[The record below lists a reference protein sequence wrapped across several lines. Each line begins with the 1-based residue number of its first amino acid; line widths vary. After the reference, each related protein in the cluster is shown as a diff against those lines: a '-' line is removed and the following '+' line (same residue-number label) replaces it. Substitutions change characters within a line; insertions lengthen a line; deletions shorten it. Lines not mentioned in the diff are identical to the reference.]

1 MSRKYNI
8 ATGKTRFER
17 VWHNESRTWEEL
29 CRKFSTPVV
38 TSETMSEY
46 RAMSREK
53 QTAVKDVGGFVGGY
67 LSQGKRSA
75 SSVHVRSLVTL
86 DYDSFDSG
94 HLATLRETLGA
105 LGTAWLIHSTHKHR
119 DDAWRVRLVIP
130 LAKNVTPD
138 EYGAVS
144 RKFAERIGFDGIDRS
159 TFEPCR
165 LMFWPSRSSDA
176 PYLYEEG
183 EGEPLDPR
191 VMLAEYTDW
200 TDMSEWPL
208 LPEEEAATVSGSSA
222 RQAFRDTGRYGQQED
237 PLQKKGLVGDF
248 CRAYSVTEAIA
259 RFLPDT
265 YTAGRIRNRYTRVG
279 SKTSGGAWILDDDRF
294 LYSFHG
300 TDPIQGRLLNA
311 WDLVRLVKFGEYDRG
326 RSEDTRQGR
335 LPSTK
340 MMEELATKDPK
351 VRVLLARKREEAAKD
366 FDNIEIPAD
375 DDGEERSPEEVR
387 WEEISAELPFKK
399 DGTLPSNSSVVSK
412 VIDFHPE
419 LTGRLRLNR
428 FTGDIDVTGNLPW
441 ERSSETWTNVDEVSL
456 RVWLDQRFGIS
467 GKDKVS
473 DAVRYVSNAHGYH
486 PVRDYLDGLRWDGEE
501 RLRYLF
507 SHVLGAEDTELN
519 AELAKLIFKA
529 AVRRIYH
536 PGEKFDYFVILHG
549 PEGCGKSSLF
559 SLMAGKWFS
568 DSVASIEG
576 KDGMEAIQGVWIVEM
591 GELIGVKKS
600 AVESI
605 KSFISRQD
613 DRYRPAYGSVTERHP
628 RQCILV
634 GTTNEDLFLRGL
646 TTGNRRQP
654 VVEIKPELRSE
665 ALTVREYV
673 AKWRDQLWAEAV
685 ELHRSGGALMLPD
698 HLSKEVRR
706 VQDEHNLDKTDPLFP
721 EIHHFLDFYVPEDWD
736 HMSLDARRRWAS
748 EGGSNMPEE
757 PGLGR
762 VLRDRVTVPE
772 ILQEFLG
779 LEKTDREY
787 LNRSRIIGQYLNSL
801 KDEWELV
808 GPCRNKI
815 YGVQKTWKRV
825 GQKAVTEC
833 NRNVTEPGYNSV
845 IWLDDL

>member
-8 ATGKTRFER
+8 STGKSRFER
-17 VWHNESRTWEEL
+17 VWHNEAWTWEEL
-29 CRKFSTPVV
+29 CRRFSSPTV

-53 QTAVKDVGGFVGGY
+53 QTAVKDVGGMVGGY

-86 DYDSFDSG
+86 DYDDFDSG
-94 HLATLRETLGA
+94 HLDALRGTLGA
-105 LGTAWLIHSTHKHR
+105 MGTAWLIHSTHKHR
-119 DDAWRVRLVIP
+119 DDAWRVRLVVP
-130 LAKNVTPD
+130 LSKDISPD

-144 RKFAERIGFDGIDRS
+144 RKLAQRIGFDGIDRS

-183 EGEPLDPR
+183 KGEPLDPR
-191 VMLAEYTDW
+191 VILDEYTDW

-208 LPEEEAATVSGSSA
+208 LPDEEAATVSGGSA
-222 RQAFRDTGRYGQQED
+222 RQAFREPGRFGHQED

-248 CRAYSVTEAIA
+248 CRAYTVTDAIA
-259 RFLPDT
+259 KFIPGT
-265 YTAGRIRNRYTRVG
+265 YTAGRMRNRYTHTG

-300 TDPIQGRLLNA
+300 TDPLQGRLLNA
-311 WDLVRLVKFGEYDRG
+311 WDLVRLVKFGEHDRG
-326 RSEDTRQGR
+326 KSDDTRQGR

-366 FDNIEIPAD
+366 FDNIDIPAD

-399 DGTLPSNSSVVSK
+399 DGTLPSSSSVVAK
-412 VIDFHPE
+412 VIDGHPK
-419 LTGRLRLNR
+419 LTGHLRLNR
-428 FTGDIDVTGNLPW
+428 FTGDIDVSGDLPW
-441 ERSSETWTNVDEVSL
+441 ERNSETWTNTDEVSL
-456 RVWLDQRFGIS
+456 RVWLDERFGIS
-467 GKDKVS
+467 AKDKVS
-473 DAVRYVSNAHGYH
+473 DAVRFVSNAHGYH
-486 PVRDYLDGLRWDGEE
+486 PVRDYLDGLSWDGVE
-501 RLRYLF
+501 RLRHLF
-507 SHVLGAEDTELN
+507 SRVLGAEDTELN

-529 AVRRIYH
+529 AVRRIYS

-634 GTTNEDLFLRGL
+634 GTTNEDHFLRGL

-654 VVEIKPELRSE
+654 VVEIKPEMRREELS
-665 ALTVREYV
+665 VREYV

-685 ELHRSGGALMLPD
+685 VLHRAGGALMLPD
-698 HLSKEVRR
+698 HLSAEVRK

-721 EIHHFLDFYVPEDWD
+721 EIHRFLDFYLVDGWER
-736 HMSLDARRRWAS
+736 MGLTERRNWLKAQN
-748 EGGSNMPEE
+748 EPEE
-757 PGLGR
+757 PGIGKA
-762 VLRDRVTVPE
+762 LRDKVTVPE
-772 ILQEFLG
+772 ILQEFL
-779 LEKTDREY
+779 EMERTDREY

-801 KDEWELV
+801 KDEWEPIGV
-808 GPCRNKI
+808 RRHKI
-815 YGVQKTWKRV
+815 YGGQKTWKRIDSKDKTATQMTTDV
-825 GQKAVTEC
+825 SES
-833 NRNVTEPGYNSV
+833 RLS
-845 IWLDDL
+845 WLDDL